1 RYPHSGFC
9 NLRGAK
15 KLMEEEP
22 KSKSKTIIWNIVFT
36 LMYPFITV
44 FSLLFTGILSVF
56 SFLSW
61 VVVSIIKKFK

>member
-1 RYPHSGFC
+1 M
-9 NLRGAK
+9 N
-15 KLMEEEP
+15 EEQEP

-56 SFLSW
+56 SFISW
-61 VVVSIIKKFK
+61 LIVSIIKKIK